1 MVSQSMHDGNSA
13 IFLMLKGG
21 KPDLLAAWANHAP
34 GHLVEFTVTEDARG
48 GRQQLH
54 GDSLGTCNE

>member
-1 MVSQSMHDGNSA
+1 MHEGNSA

-34 GHLVEFTVTEDARG
+34 GHLVEFTVTEDAQVDASNYMATVG
-48 GRQQLH
+48 SISQ
-54 GDSLGTCNE
+54 